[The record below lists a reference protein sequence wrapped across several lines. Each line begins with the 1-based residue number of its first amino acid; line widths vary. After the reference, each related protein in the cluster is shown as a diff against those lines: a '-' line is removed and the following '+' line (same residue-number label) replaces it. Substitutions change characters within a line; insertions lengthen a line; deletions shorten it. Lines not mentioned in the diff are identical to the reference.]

1 MQCHCAL
8 NAELNYGN
16 MKNWIFYGTDRQG
29 IKTVHYIKQC
39 KKPEMTGEYK
49 DMLRR
54 LDFDEYYTTGY
65 MTSQAWNK
73 ENQYIKIA

>member
-16 MKNWIFYGTDRQG
+16 MKNWIFY
-29 IKTVHYIKQC
+29 

-49 DMLRR
+49 DMMRR

-73 ENQYIKIA
+73 DHQYIKIA